1 MYRPST
7 GERVELINDFTGVR
21 IGFGVVQLV
30 DPDLDHRF
38 VIVKDG
44 EQRPRFYHPDQL
56 QKVSAATADAT

>member
-7 GERVELINDFTGVR
+7 GERVELINDFTGAHV
-21 IGFGVVQLV
+21 GFGIVQLV

-38 VIVKDG
+38 VILKDG

-56 QKVSAATADAT
+56 RKVIAETADAS